1 MIAAAG
7 VENVLATGRVQIV
20 DLVTLTIRRGR
31 CHQFDGGGYFNGVKE
46 IEDSVRWTSAT
57 RSLRTSAMAKDGGQV
72 YEPLSGVAYQRGT
85 LQGSLGAEV
94 LQISMSVSGALPIY
108 LSTAQDGSGSFA
120 TSLME
125 LALLGMLD
133 GSRLTIDQ
141 AVVYDLPMTP
151 VAAGA
156 GYGVLSPDPVRVFD
170 GVIRGAKPSSH
181 SVEFEACDV
190 LIQGGGSVPRNLFSP
205 LCRWEFATGASQ
217 GVGCP
222 VPRRLGAS
230 RSHMPIPGSDVV
242 FETATTVK
250 LTPSVVVSL
259 YAMAWCYIVPQDGP
273 MMGMRFQVGSLQNGG
288 ANGNRY
294 DFADRLPWAWSCTMA
309 HLEAACSKSFDP
321 ATNGETAYGC
331 QEWDIASSNMAGTVT
346 GAVKAAFG
354 GFPDMPEPENA

>member
-31 CHQFDGGGYFNGVKE
+31 CHQFDGNGTFTGVNE

-72 YEPLSGVAYQRGT
+72 YEPLSRVAYQRGT

-181 SVEFEACDV
+181 WVEFEACDV

-222 VPRRLGAS
+222 MVKVLWGDGIVATKANTHKKILGSAVSFPYPGWIRFQAS
-230 RSHMPIPGSDVV
+230 DALPWA
-242 FETATTVK
+242 F
-250 LTPSVVVSL
+250 
-259 YAMAWCYIVPQDGP
+259 IVPQDGP
-273 MMGMRFQVGSLQNGG
+273 MMGMRFQL
-288 ANGNRY
+288 GNRIDGY
-294 DFADRLPWAWSCTMA
+294 TCELADTLPWAWSCTTA
-309 HLEAACSKSFDP
+309 HIESSCSKTLTQGDLETSAQSCAMWDLRND
-321 ATNGETAYGC
+321 TCGGEPG
-331 QEWDIASSNMAGTVT
+331 DIKSG
-346 GAVKAAFG
+346 FG

>member
-57 RSLRTSAMAKDGGQV
+57 RSLRTSATAKDGGQV
-72 YEPLSGVAYQRGT
+72 YEPLQGVAYQRGN

-94 LQISMSVSGALPIY
+94 LQISMSVSGVLPIN

-170 GVIRGAKPSSH
+170 GVIRGAKPSSQ
-181 SVEFEACDV
+181 SVEFDACDV

-222 VPRRLGAS
+222 AIRKLGTGLLHTNFPMSSGSIFFDTASSVIIGPFVGIDLRRFTWG
-230 RSHMPIPGSDVV
+230 
-242 FETATTVK
+242 F
-250 LTPSVVVSL
+250 
-259 YAMAWCYIVPQDGP
+259 IVPQDGP
-273 MMGMRFQVGSLQNGG
+273 MMGMRFQI
-288 ANGNRY
+288 GNFLSWSFDCYR
-294 DFADRLPWAWSCTMA
+294 FELADKLPWTWSATTVHVECG
-309 HLEAACSKSFDP
+309 CSKSGTKDASISSLIVSGP
-321 ATNGETAYGC
+321 SCAN
-331 QEWDIASSNMAGTVT
+331 WDVWQPGTLS
-346 GAVKAAFG
+346 GFG
-354 GFPDMPEPENA
+354 GFTDMPEPENA